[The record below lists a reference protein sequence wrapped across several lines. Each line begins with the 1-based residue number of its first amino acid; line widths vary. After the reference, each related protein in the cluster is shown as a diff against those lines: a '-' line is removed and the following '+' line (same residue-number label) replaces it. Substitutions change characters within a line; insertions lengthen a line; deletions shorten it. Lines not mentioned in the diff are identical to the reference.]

1 MNMLTVNL
9 GHCSYPIYISHSI
22 FTQKE
27 FWKPLIPG
35 SQVCIVTNETIGP
48 LYLSQLTEVLSDY
61 CCSTVIL
68 PDGEIHKTIDV
79 CLQII
84 DTLVTDRHRRNT
96 TLIALGGGVI
106 GDITGFTAACYQRG
120 VRFIQVPTTLLA
132 QVDAAIGGKAGVN
145 YHAMKNFIGTFYQPN
160 AVIID
165 TVFLATLPER
175 EFRAGL
181 AEVIKYGLIQ
191 DKIFFDYLCQNIDA
205 ILQRSPGFL
214 SHVIEVSCRIKI
226 CFVEQDEY
234 DKDGRRA
241 LLNFGH
247 TFGHALESVMNY
259 TILHGEAVAWG
270 MCKACQLSQRL
281 GYLSQEE
288 VVRVRNLLEQ
298 CNLLI
303 STPAGVAAEAL
314 ITSMHTDKKNSDDN
328 VTLILL
334 KSLGEA
340 FMADAISTQMIKE
353 VLEDSCS
360 G

>member
-1 MNMLTVNL
+1 MLTVNL
-9 GHCSYPIYISHSI
+9 PHCSYPIYIGHSI
-22 FTQKE
+22 FTHKE
-27 FWKPLIPG
+27 FWKSFISG
-35 SQVCIVTNETIGP
+35 SQVCVVTNETIAP
-48 LYLSQLTEVLSDY
+48 LYLSQFIEVFSDY
-61 CCSTVIL
+61 FCSIVIL
-68 PDGEIHKTIDV
+68 PDGEMHKQLDDS
-79 CLQII
+79 LHII
-84 DTLVTDRHRRNT
+84 DTLVADQHRRNT

-120 VRFIQVPTTLLA
+120 VGFIQVPTTLLA
-132 QVDAAIGGKAGVN
+132 QVDAAIGGKVGVN
-145 YHAMKNFIGTFYQPN
+145 YHAMKNYIGTFYQPN
-160 AVIID
+160 AVVID
-165 TVFLATLPER
+165 TIFLATLPER
-175 EFRAGL
+175 EFRSGL

-205 ILQRSPGFL
+205 ILQRSPGVL
-214 SHVIEVSCRIKI
+214 SYVIEVSCRIKI

-234 DKDGRRA
+234 DKNGRRA

-288 VVRVRNLLEQ
+288 VVRVRSLLEQ

-314 ITSMHTDKKNSDDN
+314 ITSMRTDKKNSDDS
-328 VTLILL
+328 VRLILL

-340 FMADAISTQMIKE
+340 FIADTVSPQMIRE
-353 VLEDSCS
+353 VLED
-360 G
+360 GYGG

>member
-1 MNMLTVNL
+1 MLTVNL
-9 GHCSYPIYISHSI
+9 PHCSYPIYIGHSI
-22 FTQKE
+22 FTHKE
-27 FWKPLIPG
+27 FWKALIPG
-35 SQVCIVTNETIGP
+35 SQVCIVTNETIAP
-48 LYLSQLTEVLSDY
+48 LYLSQFIEVFSDY
-61 CCSTVIL
+61 SCSTIIL
-68 PDGEIHKTIDV
+68 PDGEAHKKIDV
-79 CLQII
+79 FLQVI
-84 DTLVTDRHRRNT
+84 DTLVVDQHRRST

-106 GDITGFTAACYQRG
+106 GDVTGFVAACYQRG
-120 VRFIQVPTTLLA
+120 VGFIQVPTTLLA
-132 QVDAAIGGKAGVN
+132 QVDAAIGGKVGIN
-145 YHAMKNFIGTFYQPN
+145 YRAMKNFIGTFYQPN

-191 DKIFFDYLCQNIDA
+191 DKIFFDYLCQNIEA
-205 ILQRSPGFL
+205 ILRRSPDFL
-214 SHVIEVSCRIKI
+214 SYVIEVSCRIKI

-234 DKDGRRA
+234 DKHGRRA

-270 MCKACQLSQRL
+270 MRKACQLSQRL

-314 ITSMHTDKKNSDDN
+314 ITSMRTDKKNSDDN
-328 VTLILL
+328 VRLILL

-340 FMADAISTQMIKE
+340 FIADTVSPQMIRE
-353 VLEDSCS
+353 VLED
-360 G
+360 GYGG

>member
-1 MNMLTVNL
+1 MLTVNL
-9 GHCSYPIYISHSI
+9 GHCSYPVYISHSI

-27 FWKPLIPG
+27 FWKPFISG
-35 SQVCIVTNETIGP
+35 SQVCIVTNETIAP
-48 LYLSQLTEVLSDY
+48 LYLSQLTSVFSDY
-61 CCSTVIL
+61 FCSTVIL
-68 PDGEIHKTIDV
+68 PDGEIHKQLDGSV
-79 CLQII
+79 QII
-84 DTLVTDRHRRNT
+84 DALVSDRHRRNT

-106 GDITGFTAACYQRG
+106 GDITGFAAACYQRG
-120 VRFIQVPTTLLA
+120 VGFIQLPTTLLA
-132 QVDAAIGGKAGVN
+132 QVDAAIGGKVGLN
-145 YHAMKNFIGTFYQPN
+145 YRAMKNFIGTFYQPN
-160 AVIID
+160 AVVID

-205 ILQRSPGFL
+205 ILRRSPDFL
-214 SHVIEVSCRIKI
+214 SYVIEVSCRIKT

-234 DKDGRRA
+234 DKHGRRA

-281 GYLSQEE
+281 GYLSHEE
-288 VVRVRNLLEQ
+288 VVQVRNLLEQ
-298 CNLLI
+298 CNLLV
-303 STPAGVAAEAL
+303 STPAGVAAELL
-314 ITSMHTDKKNSDDN
+314 ITSMQTDKKNSDDN

-340 FMADAISTQMIKE
+340 FMTDTVSPQMIRA
-353 VLEDSCS
+353 VLEGGCS